1 MSGQELEGGLP
12 CAKARR
18 QVVQGSQG
26 YRGGGV
32 AATQRDRAGSPTEGR
47 PRGP

>member
-1 MSGQELEGGLP
+1 MSGQELEGGLL
-12 CAKARR
+12 CAKARK

-26 YRGGGV
+26 NRGGGG